1 MADEDAVLRET
12 MKHLVE
18 ACRCIRT
25 SRHLVQE
32 HELIEDP
39 DYLRLVAR
47 LSEALD
53 VTEAALREAR
63 RLRDAG

>member
-18 ACRCIRT
+18 ASRRIRT

-32 HELIEDP
+32 HELMEDP

>member
-18 ACRCIRT
+18 ASRCIRR

-32 HELIEDP
+32 HELMEDP